1 MRMTNS
7 DTEPIKVAADE
18 NEEEV
23 IQSAPCEMGWRNLV
37 AFWILGLC
45 NNYGYV
51 VMLSAAH
58 DILAHEFHVDPSS
71 VPTPPPDPNR
81 RECNTLSTGAILL
94 ADVIPSL
101 FVKITAPFF
110 PLWIHA
116 RMVAVISLSIAGYIL
131 VGASSSEWVAILGVI
146 CTAFSSG
153 LGEATL
159 LSYMAF
165 FRNKNVISTW
175 SSGTGG
181 AGFFG
186 SLSYAFLTS
195 IGLSP
200 SMTLYVLLVIP
211 VTMALVFWLLL
222 KHPVL
227 KMEQDNGRGE
237 PNVESQISSTTINT
251 TVADDVPLTTTS
263 DTFTMKLKAIPP
275 LFSYMIPVGLVYLFE
290 YFINQGLFELIYFD
304 HIWLKHAE
312 QYRWYQVLYQ
322 IGVFISRS
330 SINIIQINAIWV
342 LSILQGINVILFTV
356 ESLYSLSPN
365 IYIVFVAVLWEGL
378 LGGAAYVNTFH
389 KIAVK
394 VAPEKRE
401 FSMAITSLADA
412 LGITLAGFLAMPVHN
427 YICTLPRNLH
437 F

>member
-1 MRMTNS
+1 MADLVELEVMPVASDEEPVRVPEEAEYLEDQEEPETN
-7 DTEPIKVAADE
+7 K
-18 NEEEV
+18 
-23 IQSAPCEMGWRNLV
+23 WRNLV

-58 DILAHEFHVDPSS
+58 DILAQH
-71 VPTPPPDPNR
+71 DPNKHSQDGSVINTDPDKR
-81 RECNTLSTGAILL
+81 DCNYLSTGAILL

-101 FVKITAPFF
+101 LTKIIAPFF
-110 PLWIHA
+110 PLWVHF
-116 RMVAVISLSIAGYIL
+116 RMVLIIVLGCAGYII
-131 VGASSSEWVAILGVI
+131 VGASQTQWVAILGVV

-165 FRNKNVISTW
+165 FKNKNVISTW

-186 SLSYAFLTS
+186 SLSYASLTAL
-195 IGLSP
+195 GLSP
-200 SMTLYVLLVIP
+200 SMTLYVLLVVP
-211 VTMALVFWLLL
+211 TLMAFSFWVILERPQL
-222 KHPVL
+222 
-227 KMEQDNGRGE
+227 ED
-237 PNVESQISSTTINT
+237 SDSS
-251 TVADDVPLTTTS
+251 TVADTISAGNEERVPLAFTTDS
-263 DTFTMKLKAIPP
+263 FSEKLKAIPP
-275 LFSYMIPVGLVYLFE
+275 LFKYMIPLGLVYLFE

-304 HIWLKHAE
+304 NIFINHAE
-312 QYRWYQVLYQ
+312 QYRWYQVDYQ

-330 SINIIQINAIWV
+330 SVNLLKINATWLLAV
-342 LSILQGINVILFTV
+342 LQGINVILFTF
-356 ESLYSLSPN
+356 EALYSFLPN
-365 IYIVFVAVLWEGL
+365 IYIVLAAVCWEGL

-389 KIAVK
+389 KINTE

-412 LGITLAGFLAMPVHN
+412 LGITIAGFLSMPAHN
-427 YICTLPRNLH
+427 YICGLPRHL
-437 F
+437 